1 MPDATHSPEAIQ
13 KLNHLI
19 KDIKFAM
26 FTTALGDG
34 QLRSR
39 PMATQ
44 EADAEGN
51 LWFFTALSTA
61 KVSEVRQHQQVNIN
75 YASPEDQRYVSVSG
89 SAELIRDPE
98 KIRQLWNPIYRAY
111 FPKGLDDPELMLIKV
126 RISEAAF
133 WDTPSSRMVQIAGF
147 VRAIITGERSPVGE
161 HGKLDVA

>member
-1 MPDATHSPEAIQ
+1 MPDLTHSPEAIQ

-19 KDIKFAM
+19 KEIKFAM
-26 FTTALGDG
+26 LTTEQGDG

-51 LWFFTALSTA
+51 LWFFTGLSTP
-61 KVSEVRQHQQVNIN
+61 KVSEIRQHQQVNIS

-89 SAELIRDPE
+89 SAEVLRDRQ
-98 KIRQLWNPIYRAY
+98 KIEELWNPLYRAY
-111 FPKGLDDPELMLIKV
+111 FPKGLDDPDLILLKV
-126 RISEAAF
+126 RVSEAEY
-133 WDTPSSRMVQIAGF
+133 WDAPSSRMVQIVGF
-147 VRAIITGERSPVGE
+147 VKGIVTGERSPIGE